1 MPKRELSSIPTG
13 PGVYLLKDA
22 RGRVIYVG
30 KARNL
35 RARMRAYLGRGQEP
49 DRKVSVLRKRLASF
63 DYILTESETEALVLE
78 SNLIKEHRPR
88 YNVRLKDDKR
98 FPFIKVT
105 TNEEFPRALVTR
117 VVRQDGAR
125 YFGPYTDAKAMRR
138 TLRLIRQMFPVR
150 QCTTFRLLPRPCLNF
165 QIGRCLGP
173 CTGSV
178 SPEEY
183 GSTVRQLCL
192 FLAGR
197 GDEAIE
203 LVREQMEG
211 AVGELRFE
219 EAASLRDRIA
229 DMTRVQER
237 QRVLTA
243 KNVSRDAVAVA
254 RHGQLALASVVR
266 VRAGKLVACENC
278 PLSIGPETGEAEVI
292 ETFLKQ
298 FYSISSELPDEV
310 LLERE
315 LPDREA
321 IETWLA
327 ERADR
332 RVELGVPSRGEKKLL
347 LAFAATNAGDAL
359 RKEME
364 SRRPPE
370 AVVELG
376 EALRLPR
383 PPRTLSAVDVSNV
396 SGSLA
401 VGTVVTFRD
410 GRPDRSLY
418 RKYRIRSV
426 KGSDDYAMIR
436 ETVVRH
442 IGRCAGGE
450 CDMPDLILIDG
461 GKGQLSAAVRAL
473 RESGVRG
480 PKLASLAKREEE
492 VFVPGR
498 SSPVP
503 LPEDSRAKKL
513 LQRARDEVHRF
524 SVEYHRTLRDRAA
537 RHSAL
542 DDVAGIGEVRKNELL
557 KRFGSVSAIAEL
569 STEQLTEVPGIG
581 PRTAERIQKAL
592 SAPQGG
598 DDSTAA

>member
-22 RGRVIYVG
+22 KGRVIYVG

-35 RARMRAYLGRGQEP
+35 RARMRAYLGGGQEP

-138 TLRLIRQMFPVR
+138 TLRLIRQVFPVR
-150 QCTTFRLLPRPCLNF
+150 QCATFRLLPRPCLNF

-173 CTGSV
+173 CTGNV

-197 GDEAIE
+197 ADEAME
-203 LVREQMEG
+203 LLREQMEG

-310 LLERE
+310 LLESE

-327 ERADR
+327 GRADR

-383 PPRTLSAVDVSNV
+383 PPRTLSAVDISNV

-426 KGSDDYAMIR
+426 KGSNDCAMIR
-436 ETVVRH
+436 ETVARH
-442 IGRCAGGE
+442 LGRCAGGE

-461 GKGQLSAAVRAL
+461 GKGQLSAAGRAL

-480 PKLASLAKREEE
+480 PKLASLAKRDEE

-513 LQRARDEVHRF
+513 LQKARDEVHRF

-557 KRFGSVSAIAEL
+557 KRFGSVAAIAEL

-598 DDSTAA
+598 DDSPAA

>member
-1 MPKRELSSIPTG
+1 MAMRDLSTIPTG

-22 RGRVIYVG
+22 KGSIIYVG

-49 DRKVSVLRKRLASF
+49 DRKVSILRKRLASF
-63 DYILTESETEALVLE
+63 DYILTGSETEALVLE

-98 FPFIKVT
+98 YPFIKVT
-105 TNEEFPRALVTR
+105 TNEDFPRALVTR
-117 VVRQDGAR
+117 IVREDGAR

-150 QCTTFRLLPRPCLNF
+150 QCATFRLQPRPCLNF

-173 CTGSV
+173 CRGTV

-183 GSTVRQLCL
+183 AATVRQLCL

-203 LVREQMEG
+203 LLDEQMDE
-211 AVGELRFE
+211 AVRELRFE
-219 EAASLRDRIA
+219 EAARLRDRIA

-254 RHGQLALASVVR
+254 RHGQLAFASVVR
-266 VRAGKLVACENC
+266 VRGGKLVACENLM
-278 PLSIGPETGEAEVI
+278 LSVGPETGNAEVA

-298 FYSISSELPDEV
+298 FYSLSSELPDEV
-310 LLERE
+310 LLELE
-315 LPDREA
+315 LPDRQA
-321 IETWLA
+321 IGDWLA
-327 ERADR
+327 DAAGRKVDL
-332 RVELGVPSRGEKKLL
+332 VVPSRGEKKLL
-347 LAFAATNAGDAL
+347 LAFASTNAADAL
-359 RKEME
+359 HKEIE

-376 EALRLPR
+376 DALKLPH
-383 PPRTLSAVDVSNV
+383 PPRILSAVDISNV
-396 SGSLA
+396 GGSLA

-410 GRPDRSLY
+410 GRPDKSLY

-436 ETVVRH
+436 ETVARH
-442 IGRCAGGE
+442 LKRCASGDCE
-450 CDMPDLILIDG
+450 LPDLLLIDG
-461 GKGQLSAAVRAL
+461 GKGQLSAAEEAL
-473 RESGVRG
+473 KSSGVRG
-480 PKLASLAKREEE
+480 TRLAALAKREEE

-498 SSPVP
+498 SSP
-503 LPEDSRAKKL
+503 LPIPEESRARKL

-524 SVEYHRTLRDRAA
+524 SVEYHRSLRDRAA

-542 DDVAGIGEVRKNELL
+542 DEVPGVGEARKKELL
-557 KRFGSVSAIAEL
+557 KRFGSVSAISAL
-569 STEQLTEVPGIG
+569 TAEQLTEVPGIG
-581 PRTAERIQKAL
+581 PRTAQRIFETL
-592 SAPQGG
+592 SRAREGG
-598 DDSTAA
+598 DRTAP